1 VRACGPPW
9 PGSKPGWNA
18 CREFEQGFFTPG
30 KKAVEHPI
38 RHFLAFPSGP
48 VHRRK
53 PQPRKSTVKIVQSLA
68 ALTFTALLCSCAG
81 SKPFPTVP
89 PPEKVAVV
97 TFELWKTVETS
108 DGKKSGLE
116 NPIGNF
122 MSDSSQYEDLQNA
135 LDSVWAKFKVGLP
148 KVSGYQ
154 LVPTEE
160 IVANAKYQELTKRDP
175 LIPGK
180 DIFNS
185 YLVPRGGLQQVN
197 WVDTTKL
204 HAISDA
210 LGVKKLLLV
219 ESTASLDGGFSVGG
233 VGSTNMALHSNFRL
247 FEPGKG
253 VYWTTWFSGVS
264 EDGAAMLANSIP
276 HSAYPKLLPQTVKPI
291 LEKMAK
297 VNGGVGAK

>member
-1 VRACGPPW
+1 MKIVQPL
-9 PGSKPGWNA
+9 
-18 CREFEQGFFTPG
+18 
-30 KKAVEHPI
+30 AV
-38 RHFLAFPSGP
+38 LAFP
-48 VHRRK
+48 
-53 PQPRKSTVKIVQSLA
+53 
-68 ALTFTALLCSCAG
+68 ALLCSCAG
-81 SKPFPTVP
+81 SKPFPSVP
-89 PPEKVAVV
+89 PPEKVALV
-97 TFELWKTVETS
+97 TFELHKIVQTS
-108 DGKKSGLE
+108 DGKKGGLE
-116 NPIGNF
+116 NPIGDF
-122 MSDSSQYEDLQNA
+122 QSDSSQYEDLQNA
-135 LDSVWAKFKVGLP
+135 LDSVWAKLGIGLP

-154 LVPTEE
+154 LVPTED

-180 DIFNS
+180 DIFNA

-197 WVDTTKL
+197 WVDTSKL

-233 VGSTNMALHSNFRL
+233 IGSTNMVLNSVFRL

-253 VYWTTWFSGVS
+253 VYWTTWYSGTS

-291 LEKMAK
+291 LEKIAK
-297 VNGGVGAK
+297 VNGAAGAK